1 MSGLEVVGV
10 ILAVPPLIV
19 SCLEHYRQVF
29 EYMGT
34 WRKFR
39 AEYSQCKTQVETL
52 VVRLDMTL
60 DRLFLPSAKSK
71 TDFERLKKAPSD
83 NAWIEVEAKL
93 RERLLPNVGSLY
105 VSNMKDLQDA
115 VQELRHVLAFDNKR
129 LQEGFNQTRA
139 LYRWEQHRF
148 SIGATPRA
156 KAFEKVDKQLDRLT
170 KLLVENDGTAKS
182 HVLAEQSWSKLNPSH
197 ITFWRHAQA
206 AYNLITKSW
215 CCACRSDHRADLAL
229 LQHSRGSIRFDVD
242 FLYSQD
248 ADATDVYPWSRLTTR
263 ILKDERIFGSTVKMK
278 VGSVQFAANPEMQLP
293 ITPTSRVVSP
303 LFPPDALPEIA
314 DLCFA
319 MSGPNLDDRWLGR
332 LVDRVDQ
339 HVSDEYYR
347 KVRYEIAMALVSS
360 HLQLHSSPWLEAG
373 WTNTDI
379 YFAMDKGKPQLQ
391 QPYLRRAFTAS
402 PSSTNPA
409 SFDLAFATLG
419 LVLTEL
425 CFGKTLSATPY
436 RAKYLSPSGF
446 ADPVQD
452 RMAAWDWAGDLVAES
467 GQEYCDAVYWCLR
480 RLDFRRDWR
489 VQFHSNV
496 VEVLET
502 AYKKTWPE

>member
-93 RERLLPNVGSLY
+93 RERLLPNVRSLY

-115 VQELRHVLAFDNKR
+115 IQELRHVLAFDNKR
-129 LQEGFNQTRA
+129 FQEGFNQTRA
-139 LYRWEQHRF
+139 LYRWEQHKF

-182 HVLAEQSWSKLNPSH
+182 HVLAKQSWSKLNTSH

-206 AYNLITKSW
+206 AYNLITMSW
-215 CCACRSDHRADLAL
+215 CCACRSGHRADLAL
-229 LQHSRGSIRFDVD
+229 LQHSTASIHLDVD

-248 ADATDVYPWSRLTTR
+248 ADTTDVYPWSRLTTR
-263 ILKDERIFGSTVKMK
+263 ILKDERILGTTVNMI
-278 VGSVQFAANPEMQLP
+278 GRSVQFAANREMQLP

-303 LFPPDALPEIA
+303 SIPPDALPEI
-314 DLCFA
+314 
-319 MSGPNLDDRWLGR
+319 
-332 LVDRVDQ
+332 VDQ
-339 HVSDEYYR
+339 NVSDEYYR

-379 YFAMDKGKPQLQ
+379 YFAMEKGKPQLQ
-391 QPYLRRAFTAS
+391 QPYLRRAFTVS

-452 RMAAWDWAGDLVAES
+452 RLAAWDWAGDIVAES
-467 GQEYCDAVYWCLR
+467 GQEYFDAVYWCLDR
-480 RLDFRRDWR
+480 WNLRKDWR
-489 VQFHSNV
+489 IQFHSNV